1 MPVRLKTNGGAR
13 QSKRS
18 PKNEAYLDLYIL
30 LFLFFLITLPF
41 LLHYFC
47 KILELLL
54 FIASNEQ
61 LMSYTVKFEIQP
73 NLCNLSF

>member
-30 LFLFFLITLPF
+30 LFFIFITLPF
-41 LLHYFC
+41 LLHYFY

>member
-1 MPVRLKTNGGAR
+1 MKL
-13 QSKRS
+13 
-18 PKNEAYLDLYIL
+18 IL
-30 LFLFFLITLPF
+30 TCTYSLFSYYFDFLLSF

-54 FIASNEQ
+54 CTVSNEQ

-73 NLCNLSF
+73 NLCNLSFYGRGKFDV